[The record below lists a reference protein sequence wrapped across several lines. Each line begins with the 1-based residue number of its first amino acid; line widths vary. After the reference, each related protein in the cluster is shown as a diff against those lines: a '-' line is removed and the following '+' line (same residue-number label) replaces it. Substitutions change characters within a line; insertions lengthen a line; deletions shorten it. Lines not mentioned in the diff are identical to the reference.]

1 MVQDLWLKSNGW
13 RLRGTVDE
21 LQFIEFENFH
31 WMIIWKL
38 SENFIMQPEQDILC
52 CKSENG
58 KC

>member
-1 MVQDLWLKSNGW
+1 MSSNNVKLKSYEKYII
-13 RLRGTVDE
+13 D
-21 LQFIEFENFH
+21 FENFH
-31 WMIIWKL
+31 GMIVWKL

>member
-1 MVQDLWLKSNGW
+1 MKNILSTLKI
-13 RLRGTVDE
+13 
-21 LQFIEFENFH
+21 FIG
-31 WMIIWKL
+31 MIIWKL